1 MIIQII
7 TLFGEY
13 KKGINK
19 KANRHFRSDP
29 CLLIG
34 RSPGKLI
41 AQLPS
46 PSVDFSFP
54 HSGMASA
61 SPFLSPESESAP
73 TNFPSPCLTIES
85 YLHVN
90 MQVGCV
96 TISSFLAT
104 MHT

>member
-7 TLFGEY
+7 TLFDEY
-13 KKGINK
+13 KKGINIK
-19 KANRHFRSDP
+19 GNRHFRSDP

-34 RSPGKLI
+34 RSRRKLI

-46 PSVDFSFP
+46 PSVDYSFP

-61 SPFLSPESESAP
+61 SPFLTPESESAP
-73 TNFPSPCLTIES
+73 TNFPSQCLAIES
-85 YLHVN
+85 YDHVN

-96 TISSFLAT
+96 KISSFLAT